1 MKKTIDYPALE
12 FFKESEFYS
21 PDMLE
26 DGNHMQMHFIQRLHK
41 ARVIADIPF
50 IINSGHRSPTHN
62 KIVGGLDD
70 SSHLYGEASDIKY
83 TNSQECFII
92 VSALIQAGF
101 TRIGIKKGMIHV
113 DDDYRKPKN
122 VLWLYDN

>member
-1 MKKTIDYPALE
+1 MKKMIDYPDLE
-12 FFKESEFYS
+12 FFDEDEFYS

-26 DGNHMQMHFIQRLHK
+26 DGNHMKMHFIQRLHK

-50 IINSGHRSPTHN
+50 IINSGHRSPAHN

-70 SSHLYGEASDIKY
+70 SSHLDGEAGDIKY
-83 TNSQECFII
+83 TNSRECFII

-122 VLWLYDN
+122 VLWLYDK